1 MNRIQIP
8 YFQYLFA
15 IQSQNVFVSK
25 GQVAFYA
32 PGLITAI
39 KVKTNWR
46 DWVKGIAVLI
56 VASQLFVSLP
66 ESIFKS
72 TDNPY
77 LN

>member
-1 MNRIQIP
+1 M
-8 YFQYLFA
+8 LA
-15 IQSQNVFVSK
+15 
-25 GQVAFYA
+25 
-32 PGLITAI
+32 AI

-77 LN
+77 LNRFWEN